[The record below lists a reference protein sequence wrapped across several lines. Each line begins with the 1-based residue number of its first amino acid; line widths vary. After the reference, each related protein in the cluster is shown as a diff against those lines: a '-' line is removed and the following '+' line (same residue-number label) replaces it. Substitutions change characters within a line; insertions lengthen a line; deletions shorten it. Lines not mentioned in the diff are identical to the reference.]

1 MGRKSDHG
9 KDERIRQKGM
19 KQYSGQEHRSK
30 GLIKPKIKNVGG
42 RNDGG
47 GEKQGS

>member
-9 KDERIRQKGM
+9 KDEESDKKGT
-19 KQYSGQEHRSK
+19 KPYSGQARGSK
-30 GLIKPKIKNVGG
+30 GLIKLKMKNVGG
-42 RNDGG
+42 RNDRG